1 MTQGNLGF
9 RGTRKRFIMGVARFL
24 LGLGLLAFSEMKSVA
39 FLVRKLGS
47 FSGQRKDV
55 SHSRGARNAQS
66 GRGRESRR
74 PGCIS
79 GFTDKCMQCSRR
91 CLTGVVGTDRNRSR
105 RFKRNLI
112 IET

>member
-1 MTQGNLGF
+1 LDGEKGHQCLPVAFVSRGQGCHLPAVWPNSPTKGKFLDSALFFGHDPRQSSF
-9 RGTRKRFIMGVARFL
+9 RETRKRFIMGVAGFL

-66 GRGRESRR
+66 
-74 PGCIS
+74 
-79 GFTDKCMQCSRR
+79 
-91 CLTGVVGTDRNRSR
+91 
-105 RFKRNLI
+105 
-112 IET
+112 

>member
-1 MTQGNLGF
+1 
-9 RGTRKRFIMGVARFL
+9 MGVAGFL

-66 GRGRESRR
+66 
-74 PGCIS
+74 
-79 GFTDKCMQCSRR
+79 
-91 CLTGVVGTDRNRSR
+91 
-105 RFKRNLI
+105 
-112 IET
+112 